1 MFTHSIFKEYNH
13 VIQNQSID
21 LIKLENQLH
30 DLLKPIFYEP
40 LKKEVI
46 DTNVTIKKTE
56 NVEIE
61 NKPKQKAKNQV
72 YVVKS
77 GDTISE
83 ISRKYRT
90 TTKAILKANN
100 LKENSIIRPGQ
111 KLLIPRN

>member
-1 MFTHSIFKEYNH
+1 MIICEKLRFSNI
-13 VIQNQSID
+13 IQNQSID

-61 NKPKQKAKNQV
+61 NKPKQKAKNQI